1 MRISL
6 LLLFSLLS
14 TATLAAQSVTPTV
27 VGSAGG
33 SGQVGEMTVMWTVG
47 EVAVTTLR
55 GGDMSLTQGFHQPP
69 PGTTDAPLEVEGP
82 LALSAHPN
90 PVVDYLNVS
99 LPEGSRGGSF
109 TLVDLLGRTVLE
121 QASAGGATA
130 MTVDISTLP
139 SGIYVARYTAGES
152 TYGTTIT
159 VQR

>member
-6 LLLFSLLS
+6 LLLLALVS
-14 TATLAAQSVTPTV
+14 TGTLAAQSVTPTV

-55 GGDMSLTQGFHQPP
+55 GGDLTITQGFHQPP
-69 PGTTDAPLEVEGP
+69 PGTTDAPLDLQGP

-90 PVVDYLNVS
+90 PVADYLNVS
-99 LPEGSRGGSF
+99 LPQGSRAGAF
-109 TLVDLLGRTVLE
+109 TLVDLLGRTVLS
-121 QASAGGATA
+121 QASTSGASG
-130 MTVDISTLP
+130 MTVDISRLP
-139 SGIYVARYTAGES
+139 TGTYVARFVAGENV
-152 TYGTTIT
+152 YGTTVT